1 LDFAQLSLYNQA
13 IIVFAALVMF
23 TSFIMLAQARMLP
36 LIFAFA
42 WQGALLAIVTALVAY
57 VSDHPHLYIS
67 AALTVALKVFLIPWL
82 LYRLA
87 VRLNIHYD
95 AEALRHPSLLLLAG
109 AGLVIFS
116 YYVALPI
123 VQLSGLATRNTIAV
137 SIAVVLIGMLLMIAR
152 KKAVAQVIGFM
163 SIENGLF
170 FSAVVSTYGMPLI
183 VELGVA
189 FDVLVAAILF
199 GVFFFHMRES
209 FDTLDV
215 DRLTR
220 LSEVHEALLVHE
232 DTHEKTNKEPPGERP

>member
-1 LDFAQLSLYNQA
+1 
-13 IIVFAALVMF
+13 M
-23 TSFIMLAQARMLP
+23 AR
-36 LIFAFA
+36 
-42 WQGALLAIVTALVAY
+42 
-57 VSDHPHLYIS
+57 
-67 AALTVALKVFLIPWL
+67 
-82 LYRLA
+82 
-87 VRLNIHYD
+87 
-95 AEALRHPSLLLLAG
+95 
-109 AGLVIFS
+109 
-116 YYVALPI
+116 
-123 VQLSGLATRNTIAV
+123 SGLATRNTIAV
-137 SIAVVLIGMLLMIAR
+137 SIAVVLVGMLLMIAR

-220 LSEVHEALLVHE
+220 LSESRDETPRAE
-232 DTHEKTNKEPPGERP
+232 DAGPAPAGGKP

>member
-1 LDFAQLSLYNQA
+1 MDFAQLSLYNQA

-42 WQGALLAIVTALVAY
+42 WQGVLLAIVTALVAF

-67 AALTVALKVFLIPWL
+67 AALTVVLKVFLIPWL

-95 AEALRHPSLLLLAG
+95 AETLRHPSLLLLAG

-232 DTHEKTNKEPPGERP
+232 ETGKEPPEER

>member
-1 LDFAQLSLYNQA
+1 MTQLGQLSLFNQA
-13 IIVFAALVMF
+13 IIVFAALVLF
-23 TSFIMLAQARMLP
+23 TSFIMLAQTRVLP
-36 LIFAFA
+36 LIYTFA
-42 WQGALLAIVTALVAY
+42 WQGVLLAVVTGLVAY

-67 AALTVALKVFLIPWL
+67 AAITVVLKVFLIPWL

-87 VRLNIHYD
+87 HKLNIHYD
-95 AEALRHPSLLLLAG
+95 AERLRYPSLLMLTG
-109 AGLVIFS
+109 AGLVVFS

-123 VQLSGLATRNTIAV
+123 VARSGLATRNTIAV
-137 SIAVVLIGMLLMIAR
+137 SIAVVLVGMLLMIAR

-170 FSAVVSTYGMPLI
+170 FAAVVSTYGMPLI

-220 LSEVHEALLVHE
+220 LSEAHGEVLRHEEGGAGPGG
-232 DTHEKTNKEPPGERP
+232 PP